1 MSLPLL
7 LALALVPSDLPSGT
21 GLEGHWRN
29 PSETVVIVI
38 GPCGTEL
45 CGRVQWASEKATVDA
60 RKGGTDPLVGA
71 TLLSR
76 IVARGPNRWDARLFV
91 PDLNRTSKA
100 QLRVAPSGTLKVTGC
115 AVGRMICKSQIWTRT
130 EPR

>member
-1 MSLPLL
+1 MAFPFL
-7 LALALVPSDLPSGT
+7 LALALVQTDAPLDS

-29 PSETVVIVI
+29 PGDSVVILI
-38 GPCGTEL
+38 APCGEEL
-45 CGRVQWASEKATVDA
+45 CGRVQWASEKAAADA

-71 TLLSR
+71 TLISR
-76 IVARGPNRWDARLFV
+76 IVPRGPDRWDARLFV

-115 AVGRMICKSQIWTRT
+115 AVGRVLCKSQTWTRT
-130 EPR
+130 GPR